1 MAFDNGVADFRS
13 DTVTQPTT
21 AMREAMANAEVGD
34 DVYGEDPSVNA
45 LQEEA
50 AAAVGMEAA
59 LFVPSGTMANQIAIN
74 VHTTPGTEVMC
85 VDWAHVRNYEVG
97 AASALSGVAFRN
109 VHTNGGVMTTDAI
122 EELLAEAGYHL
133 PAVSLLVWE
142 NTHNLSGGSV
152 VPVEVMAAGTAVARS
167 HGLAVH
173 LDGARLWNAVA
184 ASGTPA
190 AAFAGEVDTLMF
202 CFSKGLGAPVGSIVC
217 GTQDFIA
224 QAHGRR
230 KRFGGGMRQV
240 GVLAA
245 ACRVALRDRER
256 LHDDHA
262 LASRLGA
269 ELAKRHP
276 DATSEVRSNMVLVDE
291 AELPFTARELVD
303 ALETNGIRVGFIKP
317 GVIRFVTHFDV
328 SDADVDRV
336 LAVVDA
342 ME

>member
-1 MAFDNGVADFRS
+1 
-13 DTVTQPTT
+13 
-21 AMREAMANAEVGD
+21 MANAEVGD

-50 AAAVGMEAA
+50 AAAVGMEAT

-74 VHTTPGTEVMC
+74 VHTTPGTEVIC

-109 VHTNGGVMTTDAI
+109 VHTSGGVMTTDDI
-122 EELLAEAGYHL
+122 EGLLAEAGYHL

-173 LDGARLWNAVA
+173 LDGARVWNAVA

-190 AAFAGEVDTLMF
+190 EAFAGQVDTLMF
-202 CFSKGLGAPVGSIVC
+202 CFSKALGAPVGSIVC
-217 GTQDFIA
+217 GSRDFIA
-224 QAHGRR
+224 QAHDRR
-230 KRFGGGMRQV
+230 KRFGGGMRQA

-256 LHDDHA
+256 IHEDHA
-262 LASRLGA
+262 LARRLGT

-276 DATSEVRSNMVLVDE
+276 DATSGVQSNMVLMDE
-291 AELPFTARELVD
+291 AGLPFTAQELVD
-303 ALETNGIRVGFIKP
+303 ALATSGIRVGFIKP

-328 SDADVDRV
+328 SDDDVDRV

-342 ME
+342 IE